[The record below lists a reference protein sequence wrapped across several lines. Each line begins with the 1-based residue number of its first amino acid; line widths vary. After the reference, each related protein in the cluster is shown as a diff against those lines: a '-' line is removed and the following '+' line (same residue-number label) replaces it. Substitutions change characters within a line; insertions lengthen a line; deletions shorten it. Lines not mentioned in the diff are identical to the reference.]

1 MNKRLNYR
9 LFFYIGLILLSGF
22 ALILLIL
29 PTFILLIQS
38 SASNIIEGLD
48 FNIVLEAIWLSLRTS
63 AISMAIIL
71 ITGTPLAYI
80 LTRWEFRGRQL
91 LHTLVTLPIVMPPA
105 VAGVALILTF
115 GRNGFIGALLS
126 QWGITLP
133 FSEAAVVIAQV
144 FVAMPFYIRTTQT
157 GFASVSKEI
166 EDAARV
172 DGAEG
177 LTLLRHITL
186 PIARRGLVAGL
197 VLAWARALGEFGAT
211 LLFAG
216 NLQGRTQTM
225 PLLIFTVFTTNI
237 DAAVFV
243 AIILIMMAFVAL
255 LISQWL
261 LKDNAPQEI
270 F

>member
-9 LFFYIGLILLSGF
+9 LFFYIGFIILSGF

-29 PTFILLIQS
+29 PILILLLQG
-38 SASNIIEGLD
+38 SALNITQRLD
-48 FNIVLEAIWLSLRTS
+48 SGMVLDAIWLSLRTS
-63 AISMAIIL
+63 AISMGAIL
-71 ITGTPLAYI
+71 LMGTPLAYI
-80 LTRWEFRGRQL
+80 LTRWEFKGKQL

-105 VAGVALILTF
+105 VAGLALILTF
-115 GRNGFIGALLS
+115 GRNGFIGTLLS

-144 FVAMPFYIRTTQT
+144 FVAMPFYIRTTQV

-166 EDAARV
+166 EDAAQV

-243 AIILIMMAFVAL
+243 AIILIMMAFIAL

-261 LKDNAPQEI
+261 LKDNAQQEI
-270 F
+270 V